1 MNKKILKIKEFEDL
15 SSWCEEDLMR
25 EMIKRTIDYL
35 NNLDDKSGLGRYEWA
50 LIELRDL
57 IK

>member
-1 MNKKILKIKEFEDL
+1 MEILKIKEFKDL
-15 SSWCEEDLMR
+15 DTWVEEDLLK
-25 EMIKRTIDYL
+25 EIIKRNISYL
-35 NNLDDKSGLGRYEWA
+35 ENLDKKSGLGRYEWA